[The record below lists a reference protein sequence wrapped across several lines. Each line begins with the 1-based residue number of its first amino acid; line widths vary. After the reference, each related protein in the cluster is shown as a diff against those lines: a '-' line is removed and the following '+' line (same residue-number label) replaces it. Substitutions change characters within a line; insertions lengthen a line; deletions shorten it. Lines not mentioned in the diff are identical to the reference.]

1 MNNLH
6 TYLPQDRRRALAR
19 GEQLP
24 GRAHG
29 SVLFADISGFTPLT
43 ETLRNLFGS
52 RRGAEELT
60 THLNAIYTALIA
72 QIERYGGSVTGFA
85 GDSITCW
92 FGDGEQETGDEGQGT
107 AARAVACGLALQEAM
122 RPFHTLALSADNHT
136 SLSIKIAIAS
146 GSVRRFVVGNPTY
159 GYLDTLAGATVAR
172 MAVGEHL
179 AQKGEVIVD
188 LATADALGSALTSH
202 ERRTDPET
210 HTQFVV
216 VESITPA
223 EAMPIAEET
232 PLHEPSLWQAWLHP
246 LVYAREQVG
255 QASFLTEFRPCIAL
269 FIRFV
274 GLDYDSHEAGAQLD
288 TFIRQIQAI
297 AAQYDGTL
305 LHLIIGDKGSY
316 IYLNFG
322 ALSAHEDDPRRALKT
337 ATAVRQAA
345 QELSWLAPLQI
356 GLAQGVMWTGAYGGS
371 TRRTYSAFGDEVNMA
386 ARLMQTAAPNEIL
399 VSGRIQQTLATDF
412 TFEPRPPI
420 SLKGKADPIPVFA
433 LLGERQRRPIRL
445 QEPAYALP
453 IVGRQVELQTITA
466 KLALAQQGQAQIIG
480 LIAEAGLGKSRLA
493 AEVIR
498 IAHHKGFVGYGGACQ
513 SDGMTTPYL
522 VWKTIWSAF
531 FDIDPAAP
539 LRKQLRL
546 LEGELEE
553 RAPQRLE
560 SLPLLGQLLNLP
572 LPDNDFTKALAPKDR
587 KGALHAL
594 LEDCL
599 KTAAQDQPLL
609 IVIEDL
615 HWIDALSHDLLD
627 ELARAT
633 TNLSICFLLAYRPPE
648 LARLM
653 VPRLESLPAF
663 TKIELRELTA
673 AEAEQSIRA
682 KLTQLYPA
690 RSGAVPP
697 ALVAKLMARTQ
708 GNPFFLEEL
717 LNFLRD
723 RGLDPLN
730 PADLDKIELP
740 DSLHS
745 LILSRIDQ
753 LTEGQKM
760 TLRVAS
766 VVGRLFRADWLTGY
780 YPSLGNFAQVKAN
793 LHQLHTLDITPLDTP
808 EPELAYLFRH
818 IVTHEVTYESLPFA
832 TRARLHEQLAAY
844 LEQAAE
850 SQQVTSRLDTIA
862 HHYGHSHN
870 TAKQREYFQKAGD
883 ASQAAFANDAALDYF
898 TRLLALLTEQEEQL
912 EALLKLGAIQELTG
926 QWGDAEGYY
935 RAGLA
940 LTQTTPAAKARC
952 QQALASLLQKRGD
965 FGEALT
971 CLAQA
976 QATWAMLGNQTAV
989 GHTAVEMGGVYW
1001 RKGEYGQAR
1010 HHIEEG
1016 LALAR
1021 SANDQRVMTLALN
1034 LLGNVLFTQGDP
1046 IGARPLYEESL
1057 ALRRQ
1062 LGDQRG
1068 IADSLNNL
1076 GAVALKQGDYPLA
1089 QALFEESL
1097 ALKREMGD
1105 KPNISIA
1112 LNNLGVLASQQ
1123 GNHAAAQAL
1132 YEESLALK
1140 SGMDDKPGIVLAKSN
1155 LGLVA
1160 VAQQQYPQAHRWH
1173 SESLILAHAI
1183 GDKLHIVYNL
1193 VGMAA
1198 VALGVGNALR
1208 AARVVATAETLLNNI
1223 QGALEPLIRNQFEQT
1238 LAATQAALD
1247 IESFA
1252 RAWAAGGQ
1260 LSLEEAVTYALEEPT
1275 E

>member
-1 MNNLH
+1 MTNLA
-6 TYLPQDRRRALAR
+6 TYLPQDRRRALAS
-19 GEQLP
+19 GQNLP
-24 GRAHG
+24 DRAYG

-60 THLNAIYTALIA
+60 THLNAIYTALITE
-72 QIERYGGSVTGFA
+72 IERYGGSVIGFA
-85 GDSITCW
+85 GDAITCW
-92 FGDGEQETGDEGQGT
+92 FGEVEVGHERRET

-122 RPFHTLALSADNHT
+122 RPFHTLALSADSHT

-146 GSVRRFVVGNPTY
+146 GPVRRFVVGNPAY

-172 MAVGEHL
+172 TAAGEHL
-179 AQKGEVIVD
+179 AQKGEVLVD
-188 LATADALGSALTSH
+188 LATAQALGRALTSH
-202 ERRTDPET
+202 EWRTDPET
-210 HTQFVV
+210 QAQFVV
-216 VESITPA
+216 VEGLTSVV
-223 EAMPIAEET
+223 AMPIGDEVA
-232 PLHEPSLWQAWLHP
+232 PSDPALWQAWLHP

-274 GLDYDSHEAGAQLD
+274 GLDYDADEAEAQLD
-288 TFIRQIQAI
+288 TFVHHIQAI
-297 AAQYDGTL
+297 AAEYDGTL

-316 IYLNFG
+316 VYLNFG
-322 ALSAHEDDPRRALKT
+322 ALSAHEDDPRRALKA

-371 TRRTYSAFGDEVNMA
+371 TRRTYSAFGDDVNMA
-386 ARLMQTAAPNEIL
+386 ARLMQMAAPNEIL
-399 VSGRIQQTLATDF
+399 VSGRVQQALVTDF

-420 SLKGKADPIPVFA
+420 LLKGKADPVPVFT

-453 IVGRQVELQTITA
+453 IVGRQAELQMIAA
-466 KLALAQQGQAQIIG
+466 KLELAKQRQAQIIG
-480 LIAEAGLGKSRLA
+480 IIAEAGLGKSRLA

-513 SDGMTTPYL
+513 SDGITTPYL
-522 VWKTIWSAF
+522 VWKAIWSAF
-531 FDIDPAAP
+531 FDMDPAAP
-539 LRKQLRL
+539 LRKQIRL

-553 RAPQRLE
+553 LAPQRVD
-560 SLPLLGQLLNLP
+560 SLPLLGQLLNVP
-572 LPDNDFTKALAPKDR
+572 IPDNDFTKALAPKDR

-599 KTAAQDQPLL
+599 KTAAHDAPLL

-633 TNLSICFLLAYRPPE
+633 INLPICFLLAYRPPE
-648 LARLM
+648 LARL
-653 VPRLESLPAF
+653 VAPRLETLPSF
-663 TKIELRELTA
+663 TKIELSELTA

-690 RSGAVPP
+690 RSGTVPP
-697 ALVAKLMARTQ
+697 ALVTTLMARTQ

-723 RGLDPLN
+723 RGLDPFN

-753 LTEGQKM
+753 LAEGEKM

-766 VVGRLFRADWLTGY
+766 IVGRLFRAAWLTGY
-780 YPSLGNFAQVKAN
+780 YPSIGNFAQVKAN

-832 TRARLHEQLAAY
+832 TRARLHEQLAVY

-850 SQQVTSRLDTIA
+850 TQQVASPLDTIA

-870 TAKQREYFQKAGD
+870 IAKQREYFQKAGD

-898 TRLLALLTEQEEQL
+898 TRLLALLTGQEEEL
-912 EALLKLGAIQELTG
+912 EVLLKLGAIQELTG
-926 QWGDAEGYY
+926 QWAKAEAHY

-940 LTQTTPAAKARC
+940 LTLPPPAAKARC
-952 QQALASLLQKRGD
+952 QHALASLLQKRGD
-965 FGEALT
+965 FSEALT
-971 CLAQA
+971 CLAEA
-976 QATWAMLGNQTAV
+976 QATWARLGDSAALGQTAV
-989 GHTAVEMGGVYW
+989 EIGGVYW
-1001 RKGEYGQAR
+1001 RKGDYGQAR

-1021 SANDQRVMTLALN
+1021 GANDQRRMTFALN
-1034 LLGNVLFTQGDP
+1034 LLGNVLFTQGDHAA
-1046 IGARPLYEESL
+1046 ARPLYEESL

-1076 GAVALKQGDYPLA
+1076 GAVALKQVDHSLA

-1123 GNHAAAQAL
+1123 GNHTAAQAL
-1132 YEESLALK
+1132 YEESLAIKL
-1140 SGMDDKPGIVLAKSN
+1140 GMDDKPGIVLAKSN

-1160 VAQQQYPQAHRWH
+1160 VAQQQYPEAHRWH
-1173 SESLILAHAI
+1173 SESLVLAHAI

-1198 VALGVGNALR
+1198 VALGVGNATR
-1208 AARVVATAETLLNNI
+1208 SARVAATAETLLNNI
-1223 QGALEPLIRNQFEQT
+1223 QGALELLIRNQFEQT
-1238 LAATQAALD
+1238 VAATQAALD
-1247 IESFA
+1247 AETFA
-1252 RAWAAGGQ
+1252 QAWAEGAQ
-1260 LSLEEAVTYALEEPT
+1260 LALEEAVAYALQEPT
-1275 E
+1275 G